1 MLSLGGKQTANPLRD
16 RFIAAFP
23 LRPSE
28 DSSIKG
34 GIAALFQNESGIY
47 YVIDDP
53 PLLGAWP
60 RRLVQEEF
68 KRMETAT
75 PTELSSEQVAA
86 RWIVSYLKF
95 LCPQALEPPE

>member
-1 MLSLGGKQTANPLRD
+1 MLPLRGHQTANPLRD

-28 DSSIKG
+28 DPSVKG
-34 GIAALFQNESGIY
+34 GIAALFQNEDGVY

-53 PLLGAWP
+53 PFLGAWP
-60 RRLVQEEF
+60 QRLLQEEY
-68 KRMETAT
+68 KRLEAAQ

-86 RWIVSYLKF
+86 RWIASYLRY
-95 LCPQALEPPE
+95 LCPQVLEPPE